1 MKSKCREWS
10 NSSRRKE
17 YWGSRKSVMNLQD
30 IRRNLGY
37 RITSPIVGIL
47 SKSGI
52 TPNTLTLTNLVLNI
66 VAAYVI
72 ATGHFL
78 LGGVLILGS
87 GLFDLLDG
95 ALARFT
101 KQTTKFGAV
110 LDSTVDRISEAATL
124 CGLLIWYVPQEGAT
138 LEIALIL
145 AVLIGSFLV
154 SYIRARAEG
163 LGWQCQVGL
172 FTRAERVIV
181 LAIGLL
187 VNQIFVHSVFV
198 ALCVLAVFVF
208 ITVIQRLVY
217 LWKQARIEGD

>member
-1 MKSKCREWS
+1 
-10 NSSRRKE
+10 
-17 YWGSRKSVMNLQD
+17 MNLID
-30 IRRNLGY
+30 IRRSLAY
-37 RITSPIVGIL
+37 RITNPIVGIL

-52 TPNTLTLTNLVLNI
+52 TPNALTLINLALNI
-66 VAAYVI
+66 VGAYVV

-78 LGGVLILGS
+78 LGGVLVLVS

-101 KQTTKFGAV
+101 KQTTKFGAI
-110 LDSTVDRISEAATL
+110 LDSTVDRISEAAIL
-124 CGLLIWYVPQEGAT
+124 CGLLIWYVPQEGT
-138 LEIALIL
+138 NLKIIFIFI
-145 AVLIGSFLV
+145 VLIGSFLV

-187 VNQIFVHSVFV
+187 INQIFI
-198 ALCVLAVFVF
+198 ALCVLVVFVF
-208 ITVIQRLVY
+208 ITVVQRLVY
-217 LWKQARIEGD
+217 LWKQAKIEGD

>member
-1 MKSKCREWS
+1 
-10 NSSRRKE
+10 
-17 YWGSRKSVMNLQD
+17 MNLID
-30 IRRNLGY
+30 IRRNLAY
-37 RITSPIVGIL
+37 RITNPIVGIL

-52 TPNTLTLTNLVLNI
+52 TPNALTLINLALNI

-78 LGGVLILGS
+78 LGGGLVLVS

-101 KQTTKFGAV
+101 KQTTKFGAI
-110 LDSTVDRISEAATL
+110 LDSTVDRISEAAIL
-124 CGLLIWYVPQEGAT
+124 CGLLIWYLARGGR
-138 LEIALIL
+138 LEIVLIF

-154 SYIRARAEG
+154 SYVRARAEG
-163 LGWQCQVGL
+163 LGWQCQIGL

-187 VNQIFVHSVFV
+187 INQIFI
-198 ALCVLAVFVF
+198 ALCVLVVFAF
-208 ITVIQRLVY
+208 TTVVQRLVY
-217 LWKQARIEGD
+217 LWKQGKIKGD

>member
-1 MKSKCREWS
+1 
-10 NSSRRKE
+10 
-17 YWGSRKSVMNLQD
+17 MNLID

-37 RITSPIVGIL
+37 RITDPVVRIL

-52 TPNTLTLTNLVLNI
+52 TPNALTFINLALNI
-66 VAAYVI
+66 IAAYVI

-78 LGGVLILGS
+78 LGGILVLVA

-101 KQTTKFGAV
+101 KQTTRFGAI
-110 LDSTVDRISEAATL
+110 LDSVVDRISEAAIL
-124 CGLLIWYVPQEGAT
+124 CGLLIWYIPQEEAS
-138 LEIALIL
+138 LEIVLIL
-145 AVLIGSFLV
+145 IVLIGSFLV

-172 FTRAERVIV
+172 FTRTERVIV

-187 VNQIFVHSVFV
+187 VNQIFI
-198 ALCVLAVFVF
+198 ALCVLVVFVF
-208 ITVIQRLVY
+208 ITVVQRLVY
-217 LWKQARIEGD
+217 LWKQGNIKGD

>member
-1 MKSKCREWS
+1 
-10 NSSRRKE
+10 
-17 YWGSRKSVMNLQD
+17 MNLIN
-30 IRRNLGY
+30 IRRNLAY
-37 RITSPIVGIL
+37 RITNPIVGIL

-52 TPNTLTLTNLVLNI
+52 TPNALTLINLALNI

-72 ATGHFL
+72 AINHL
-78 LGGVLILGS
+78 VLGGVLVLVS

-101 KQTTKFGAV
+101 KQTTKFGAI
-110 LDSTVDRISEAATL
+110 LDSTVDRISEAAIL
-124 CGLLIWYVPQEGAT
+124 CGLLILYLGRGGK
-138 LEIALIL
+138 LEIVLIF

-154 SYIRARAEG
+154 SYVRARAEG

-187 VNQIFVHSVFV
+187 INQIFI
-198 ALCVLAVFVF
+198 ALCVLVAFVF
-208 ITVIQRLVY
+208 ITVVQRLVY
-217 LWKQARIEGD
+217 LWKQGKTKGD

>member
-1 MKSKCREWS
+1 
-10 NSSRRKE
+10 
-17 YWGSRKSVMNLQD
+17 MNLID
-30 IRRNLGY
+30 IRRNLAY
-37 RITSPIVGIL
+37 RITNPIVRIL

-52 TPNTLTLTNLVLNI
+52 TPNTLTLINLALNI
-66 VAAYVI
+66 VAAYVV

-78 LGGVLILGS
+78 PGGVLVLVS

-95 ALARFT
+95 ALARFI
-101 KQTTKFGAV
+101 KQTTKFGAI

-124 CGLLIWYVPQEGAT
+124 CGLLIWYVPQEGAS
-138 LEIALIL
+138 LKIIFIFV
-145 AVLIGSFLV
+145 VLIGSFLV

-187 VNQIFVHSVFV
+187 VNQIFI
-198 ALCVLAVFVF
+198 ALCVLVVFVF
-208 ITVIQRLVY
+208 ITVVQRLVY
-217 LWKQARIEGD
+217 LWKQAKIEGD

>member
-1 MKSKCREWS
+1 MTSLAE
-10 NSSRRKE
+10 
-17 YWGSRKSVMNLQD
+17 
-30 IRRNLGY
+30 IRRNLAC
-37 RITSPIVGIL
+37 RIANPIIGIL

-52 TPNTLTLTNLVLNI
+52 KPNTLTFIGLALNI

-72 ATGHFL
+72 ATGYFL
-78 LGGVLILGS
+78 LGGILVLIS

-101 KQTTKFGAV
+101 EQTTQFGAI
-110 LDSTVDRISEAATL
+110 LDSTVDRISEAAIL
-124 CGLLIWYVPQEGAT
+124 CGLLIWYMPQWT
-138 LEIALIL
+138 IWEIVLIF

-163 LGWQCQVGL
+163 LGLQCQVGL

-187 VNQIFVHSVFV
+187 VNQVFIALCILVVFV
-198 ALCVLAVFVF
+198 YV
-208 ITVIQRLVY
+208 TVIQRLVY
-217 LWKQARIEGD
+217 LWKQSKIGGA

>member
-1 MKSKCREWS
+1 
-10 NSSRRKE
+10 
-17 YWGSRKSVMNLQD
+17 MNLTD
-30 IRRNLGY
+30 IRRNLAY
-37 RITSPIVGIL
+37 RITNPLVGIL

-52 TPNTLTLTNLVLNI
+52 TPNALTFINLALSI

-72 ATGHFL
+72 AINHL
-78 LGGVLILGS
+78 VLGGVLVLVS

-101 KQTTKFGAV
+101 KQTTKFGAI
-110 LDSTVDRISEAATL
+110 LDSTVDRISEAAIL
-124 CGLLIWYVPQEGAT
+124 CGLLIWYLGRGGR
-138 LEIALIL
+138 LEIVLIF

-154 SYIRARAEG
+154 SYVRARAEG

-187 VNQIFVHSVFV
+187 INQIFI
-198 ALCVLAVFVF
+198 ALCVLVAFVF
-208 ITVIQRLVY
+208 ITVVQRLVY
-217 LWKQARIEGD
+217 LWKQGKIKGD

>member
-1 MKSKCREWS
+1 
-10 NSSRRKE
+10 
-17 YWGSRKSVMNLQD
+17 MNLPD
-30 IRRNLGY
+30 IRRNLAY
-37 RITSPIVGIL
+37 RITSPLVRIL

-52 TPNTLTLTNLVLNI
+52 APNTLTLTNLALNI

-78 LGGVLILGS
+78 LGGLLVLVS

-124 CGLLIWYVPQEGAT
+124 CGLLIWYVPQEGTT
-138 LEIALIL
+138 LEIILVL

-163 LGWQCQVGL
+163 VGWQCQVGL

-181 LAIGLL
+181 LAVGLL
-187 VNQIFVHSVFV
+187 INRILVHGVFV

-208 ITVIQRLVY
+208 ITVVQRLIY
-217 LWKQARIEGD
+217 IWKQARIEGD

>member
-1 MKSKCREWS
+1 
-10 NSSRRKE
+10 
-17 YWGSRKSVMNLQD
+17 MNLID
-30 IRRNLGY
+30 IRKDLAH
-37 RITSPIVGIL
+37 RITDPIVSIL

-52 TPNTLTLTNLVLNI
+52 TPNALTFINLALNI

-72 ATGHFL
+72 ATSHFL
-78 LGGVLILGS
+78 LGGVLVLVS

-101 KQTTKFGAV
+101 KQSTKFGAI
-110 LDSTVDRISEAATL
+110 LDSTVDRVSEAAIL
-124 CGLLIWYVPQEGAT
+124 CGLLIWYIPRGAS
-138 LEIALIL
+138 LEIVLIF
-145 AVLIGSFLV
+145 AALIGSFLV

-187 VNQIFVHSVFV
+187 INQIFI
-198 ALCVLAVFVF
+198 ALCVLVVFVF
-208 ITVIQRLVY
+208 ITVVQRLVY
-217 LWKQARIEGD
+217 LRKQAKIRGD

>member
-1 MKSKCREWS
+1 
-10 NSSRRKE
+10 
-17 YWGSRKSVMNLQD
+17 MNLID
-30 IRRNLGY
+30 IRRNLAY
-37 RITSPIVGIL
+37 RITNPIVRIL

-52 TPNTLTLTNLVLNI
+52 TPNALTFINLALNI

-78 LGGVLILGS
+78 PGGVLVLVS

-101 KQTTKFGAV
+101 KQTTKFGAI

-124 CGLLIWYVPQEGAT
+124 CGLLIWYLGRGGS
-138 LEIALIL
+138 LEIVLIF

-154 SYIRARAEG
+154 SYVRARAEG

-187 VNQIFVHSVFV
+187 INQIFI
-198 ALCVLAVFVF
+198 ALCILVVFVF
-208 ITVIQRLVY
+208 ITVVQRLVY
-217 LWKQARIEGD
+217 LWKQGKIKGD

>member
-1 MKSKCREWS
+1 
-10 NSSRRKE
+10 
-17 YWGSRKSVMNLQD
+17 MNLID
-30 IRRNLGY
+30 IRRNLAHH
-37 RITSPIVGIL
+37 ITDPLVGIL

-52 TPNTLTLTNLVLNI
+52 TPNALTLINLALNI
-66 VAAYVI
+66 GAAYVI
-72 ATGHFL
+72 ATGHFII
-78 LGGVLILGS
+78 GGVLVLVS

-101 KQTTKFGAV
+101 KQTTKFGAI
-110 LDSTVDRISEAATL
+110 LDSTVDRVSEAVIL
-124 CGLLIWYVPQEGAT
+124 CGLLIWYIPQGAS
-138 LEIALIL
+138 LEIVLIF

-187 VNQIFVHSVFV
+187 INQIFI
-198 ALCVLAVFVF
+198 ALCILVVFVF
-208 ITVIQRLVY
+208 ITVVQRLVY
-217 LWKQARIEGD
+217 LWKQGKMKGD

>member
-1 MKSKCREWS
+1 
-10 NSSRRKE
+10 
-17 YWGSRKSVMNLQD
+17 MNLID
-30 IRRNLGY
+30 IRRNLAY
-37 RITSPIVGIL
+37 RITNPLVRIL

-52 TPNTLTLTNLVLNI
+52 TPNAITFINLALNI

-78 LGGVLILGS
+78 LGGVLVLVS

-101 KQTTKFGAV
+101 KQTTKFGAI
-110 LDSTVDRISEAATL
+110 LDSTVDRISEAAIL
-124 CGLLIWYVPQEGAT
+124 CGLLIWYLARGGR
-138 LEIALIL
+138 LEIVLIF
-145 AVLIGSFLV
+145 AALIGSFLV
-154 SYIRARAEG
+154 SYVRARAEG

-187 VNQIFVHSVFV
+187 INQIFI
-198 ALCVLAVFVF
+198 ALCVLVVFVF
-208 ITVIQRLVY
+208 TTVAQRLVY
-217 LWKQARIEGD
+217 LWKQGKIKGD

>member
-1 MKSKCREWS
+1 
-10 NSSRRKE
+10 
-17 YWGSRKSVMNLQD
+17 MNLID
-30 IRRNLGY
+30 IRRNLAH
-37 RITSPIVGIL
+37 RITDPVVGVL

-52 TPNTLTLTNLVLNI
+52 TPNALTFINLSMNI
-66 VAAYVI
+66 AAAFII

-78 LGGVLILGS
+78 LGGILILVA

-95 ALARFT
+95 ALARFS
-101 KQTTKFGAV
+101 KQTTRFGAI
-110 LDSTVDRISEAATL
+110 LDSVADRISEAAIL
-124 CGLLIWYVPQEGAT
+124 CGLLVWYIPQQGT
-138 LEIALIL
+138 SLEIVLIF

-187 VNQIFVHSVFV
+187 INQIFIV
-198 ALCVLAVFVF
+198 LCVLVVFVF
-208 ITVIQRLVY
+208 FTVFQRLVH
-217 LWKQARIEGD
+217 LWKQAKIEGD

>member
-1 MKSKCREWS
+1 
-10 NSSRRKE
+10 
-17 YWGSRKSVMNLQD
+17 MNLQD
-30 IRRNLGY
+30 IRRNLAY
-37 RITSPIVGIL
+37 RITSPIVGLL

-78 LGGVLILGS
+78 LGGLLILGS

-95 ALARFT
+95 ALARFS

-138 LEIALIL
+138 LVIVLIL
-145 AVLIGSFLV
+145 AVLVGSFLV

-163 LGWQCQVGL
+163 LCWQCQIGL

-187 VNQIFVHSVFV
+187 VSRVFVHSVFV

-208 ITVIQRLVY
+208 ITVVQRLVY
-217 LWKQARIEGD
+217 LWKQQKTNGD